1 MSGLNSKIYPTV
13 WLFEGFEYP
22 VLNFIEIGSGDQSQG
37 MPETLINELKEGE
50 QFRYKGLLVDS
61 ERQVSFLQ
69 LERVPAQKTIDCP
82 LDAVRSYS
90 QMSLK
95 EDEGKRMLPSL
106 DERTEKIDIEY
117 CFKDFVRWERS
128 DRALAKKKE
137 GKMTTNLD
145 ELARIY
151 RKENDS
157 YHDTDGVD
165 VEDVFRDGYTR
176 AITDVVG
183 WLRSH
188 QMLERTLDD
197 HYADEIENKFLR
209 GEK

>member
-95 EDEGKRMLPSL
+95 EN
-106 DERTEKIDIEY
+106 ERKGMNTKLE
-117 CFKDFVRWERS
+117 
-128 DRALAKKKE
+128 
-137 GKMTTNLD
+137 
-145 ELARIY
+145 ELARLCQC
-151 RKENDS
+151 R
-157 YHDTDGVD
+157 DTNHFLSCPVVVQDG
-165 VEDVFRDGYTR
+165 FKSGYTR
-176 AITDVVG
+176 AIADVVD
-183 WLRSH
+183 WI
-188 QMLERTLDD
+188 MT
-197 HYADEIENKFLR
+197 DEEPSTIWENGSVAALAIAIENKFLKDDN
-209 GEK
+209 EKS